1 MAPPYFYTFLYAFA
15 LEAVHVPL
23 WTALEA
29 VHVPLQG
36 ADGPRGST
44 LGYTEGSIFEA
55 RVHILY
61 ILHIFTYF

>member
-1 MAPPYFYTFLYAFA
+1 MPFA

-36 ADGPRGST
+36 VDG
-44 LGYTEGSIFEA
+44 A
-55 RVHILY
+55 
-61 ILHIFTYF
+61 